1 MVWLIISLV
10 ILLLII
16 IGLTAKI
23 LVMRK
28 SSLEIIDNLSIILNN
43 QTNAVIDISSK
54 DKTTRKLA
62 SRINVELVALQKL
75 KVNCSNGDRE
85 IKESIANISHDLRTP
100 LTAMIGYIAFLEK
113 EEKSLKASEYVEIIK
128 ERANTLR
135 TLTEELFKYSIIVSH
150 KDYNDL
156 EVVNINFA
164 VQESILACYGMFK
177 EKNIEPTISITNKP
191 INKTISKRALTSI
204 LDNIISNAIKYSDGD
219 FDVVLNDNGEMIFSN
234 TSKSLSVIS
243 IEQLFDRYFSIA
255 TYDKSTGLG
264 LAIAKTLVED
274 MNGKISAEYK
284 DEKFTVV
291 LKI

>member
-16 IGLTAKI
+16 IGLTVKI
-23 LVMRK
+23 LLMRK
-28 SSLEIIDNLSIILNN
+28 SALEIIDHMSTIHNN
-43 QTNAVIDISSK
+43 QTNVVVDISSK
-54 DKTTRKLA
+54 DKKIRKLT
-62 SRINVELVALQKL
+62 SRINAELVDLQKL
-75 KVNCSNGDRE
+75 KVNCANGDRE

-100 LTAMIGYIAFLEK
+100 LTAIIGYINFLDE
-113 EEKSLKASEYVEIIK
+113 EEKSEKATEYVEIIK

-135 TLTEELFKYSIIVSH
+135 ILTEELFKYSIIVSH

-156 EVVNINFA
+156 DVVNINCTL
-164 VQESILACYGMFK
+164 QESILGCYGMFK
-177 EKNIEPTISITNKP
+177 DKCIEPIISITNKP
-191 INKTISKRALTSI
+191 IDKTISKRALTSI

-219 FDVVLNDNGEMIFSN
+219 FEVVLNDDGEMIFSN
-234 TSKSLSVIS
+234 TSKSLSTIS
-243 IEQLFDRYFSIA
+243 IEQLFDRYFTIG

-274 MNGKISAEYK
+274 MDGTIKADYKNG
-284 DEKFTVV
+284 KFTVV